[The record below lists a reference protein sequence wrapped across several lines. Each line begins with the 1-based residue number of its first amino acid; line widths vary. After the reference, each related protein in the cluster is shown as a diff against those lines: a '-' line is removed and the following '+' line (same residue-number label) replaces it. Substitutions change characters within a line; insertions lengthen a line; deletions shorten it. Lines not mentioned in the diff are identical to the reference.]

1 MRDNP
6 KTKPNHIF
14 TIVCISIVFS
24 LIGMIGLVLI
34 HSNNFLKQLENN
46 LVAMVELD
54 ADMNTS
60 DIETIKSSLM
70 ANASIEAS
78 SVKFV
83 SKEEALKIMYEELGN
98 EVAVPGKNPFFN
110 AFTFKVLPAYR
121 NQANLRQLQ
130 HELTE
135 NAGLLNFHFPERIAQ
150 QFSGFIRTFILA
162 SVGIVLLFLLLGI
175 FLIIN
180 TIKLSLY
187 ANRFLIKN
195 MQIVGAPWQFIRGPF
210 IRAGLIN
217 GLISSLI
224 AISLLVLIILV
235 TVSSFPQIKQ
245 VFDVGLTGLLLCSL
259 LVTCLLTC
267 WASTKIGVDF
277 YLKQKL
283 EKLY

>member
-14 TIVCISIVFS
+14 TIVCISIVFF

-34 HSNNFLKQLENN
+34 HSNNFLRLLENN

-54 ADMNTS
+54 ASLES
-60 DIETIKSSLM
+60 DELKLLKTNLASNPIIEKG
-70 ANASIEAS
+70 

-83 SKEEALKIMYEELGN
+83 SKDDALQIMQAELGN
-98 EVAVPGKNPFFN
+98 ELAVSGDNPFFN
-110 AFTFKVLPAYR
+110 SLTFKILPKHR
-121 NQANLRQLQ
+121 NRESLKKLRA
-130 HELTE
+130 ELTSKT
-135 NAGLLNFHFPERIAQ
+135 GILNFHYPERIAR
-150 QFSGFIRTFILA
+150 QFSSFISTFILI
-162 SVGIVLLFLLLGI
+162 SIGIVLLFLGLGVY
-175 FLIIN
+175 LIIN

-195 MQIVGAPWQFIRGPF
+195 MQIVGAPWQFIRQPF

-217 GLISSLI
+217 GVISSLI
-224 AISLLVLIILV
+224 ALSLIVLIILFA
-235 TVSSFPQIKQ
+235 VSYSVQLKE
-245 VFDVGLTGLLLCSL
+245 VFNIGLTAFLLCCL
-259 LVTCLLTC
+259 LITCLLTC
-267 WASTKIGVDF
+267 WGSTKIGVDY